1 MIRNKENK
9 SKVISFRVPPNIF
22 ELYEQY
28 CIEEHIYMAEILRDA
43 VDKAVK
49 KKLQEDKKRDLVQP
63 HQ

>member
-1 MIRNKENK
+1 MIRENK
-9 SKVISFRVPPNIF
+9 NKVVSFRVPANIF

-28 CIEEHIYMAEILRDA
+28 CIEEQIYMAQILRDA

-49 KKLQEDKKRDLVQP
+49 KKLQEDKKRDLVLL